1 MAESRRTTRRI
12 FLSLLLSP
20 VVIAFAQSNQLND
33 QSSQGISQTQGGH
46 SEASDQYVIG
56 SEDVLAVNIWKE
68 PEMSRVV
75 PVRPDGKITL
85 PLVGD
90 VQAGGLT
97 PRQLQGNIAAG
108 LRSFVA
114 TPEVTVIVQE
124 VKSQKF
130 NIVGEIAHPGS
141 YPLTRSMTVLDAIA
155 VGGGLR
161 DFAKG
166 SRIYVLRSDR
176 DGSHS
181 KLAFNYKQV
190 INGKNL
196 AQNVEIRSGDTVVVP

>member
-1 MAESRRTTRRI
+1 MQAEG
-12 FLSLLLSP
+12 
-20 VVIAFAQSNQLND
+20 N
-33 QSSQGISQTQGGH
+33 
-46 SEASDQYVIG
+46 DQYVIG

-68 PEMSRVV
+68 PELSRVV

-97 PRQLQGNIAAG
+97 PKQLQGNIANDLHAY
-108 LRSFVA
+108 VA

-130 NIVGEIAHPGS
+130 NIVGEIARPGS
-141 YPLTRSMTVLDAIA
+141 YSLTRSMTVLDAIA

-161 DFAKG
+161 DFAKA

-181 KLAFNYKQV
+181 KLGFNYKDV
-190 INGKNL
+190 IKGKNL
-196 AQNVEIRSGDTVVVP
+196 AQNVELHSGDTVVVP

>member
-1 MAESRRTTRRI
+1 MNRFLQTTRSCT
-12 FLSLLLSP
+12 FLLLFAAAGF
-20 VVIAFAQSNQLND
+20 AFAQSSEGKPGP
-33 QSSQGISQTQGGH
+33 SSSASASVQAEG
-46 SEASDQYVIG
+46 SDQYVIG

-68 PEMSRVV
+68 PELSRVV

-97 PRQLQGNIAAG
+97 PHQLQGNIATG
-108 LRSFVA
+108 LHAYVA

-130 NIVGEIAHPGS
+130 NIVGEIARPGS
-141 YPLTRSMTVLDAIA
+141 YSLTRSMTVLDAIA
-155 VGGGLR
+155 LGGGLR
-161 DFAKG
+161 DFAKAK
-166 SRIYVLRSDR
+166 SIYVLRSDR

-181 KLAFNYKQV
+181 KLAFNYKDV
-190 INGKNL
+190 IKGKNL
-196 AQNVEIRSGDTVVVP
+196 AQNVELRSGDTVVVP

>member
-1 MAESRRTTRRI
+1 MNRFSQTRRSYTF
-12 FLSLLLSP
+12 FLLFA
-20 VVIAFAQSNQLND
+20 IAAFALA
-33 QSSQGISQTQGGH
+33 QSSEERPQPSSRASASSVQTEGG
-46 SEASDQYVIG
+46 DQYVIG

-68 PEMSRVV
+68 PELSRVV

-97 PRQLQGNIAAG
+97 PKQLQGKIESDLHAY
-108 LRSFVA
+108 VA

-130 NIVGEIAHPGS
+130 NIIGEIARPGS
-141 YPLTRSMTVLDAIA
+141 YSLTRSMTVLDAIA

-161 DFAKG
+161 DFAKAK
-166 SRIYVLRSDR
+166 SIYVLRSDR

-181 KLAFNYKQV
+181 KLAFNYKDV
-190 INGKNL
+190 IKGKNL
-196 AQNVEIRSGDTVVVP
+196 SQNVELRSGDTVVIP

>member
-1 MAESRRTTRRI
+1 MNRFLQTTRSYT
-12 FLSLLLSP
+12 FLLLFAAAGF
-20 VVIAFAQSNQLND
+20 AFAQSNEGKPGL
-33 QSSQGISQTQGGH
+33 SSSASASSVQVAG
-46 SEASDQYVIG
+46 SDQYVIG

-68 PEMSRVV
+68 PELSRVV

-97 PRQLQGNIAAG
+97 PHQLQGNIATG
-108 LRSFVA
+108 LHAYVA

-130 NIVGEIAHPGS
+130 NIVGEIARPGS
-141 YPLTRSMTVLDAIA
+141 YSLTRSMTVLDAIA

-161 DFAKG
+161 DFAKAK
-166 SRIYVLRSDR
+166 SIYVLRSDR

-181 KLAFNYKQV
+181 KLAFNYKDV
-190 INGKNL
+190 IKGKNL
-196 AQNVEIRSGDTVVVP
+196 SQNVELRSGDTVVIP